1 MNNPLYLNK
10 LTVVQLRNFAKKIGS
25 KGYSKLN
32 KTNLIEFIISMQE

>member
-10 LTVVQLRNFAKKIGS
+10 LTVVQLRNLAKQIGS

-32 KTNLIEFIISMQE
+32 KADLVALIVGTNK